1 MINDLAARV
10 LKIYDELGRESLDLH
25 AMFEITESHSP
36 EQQEEILSAVAEL
49 VGVGFLSPGEG
60 GDFYSRTEDGRLR
73 AAGPRDVTLY
83 TREGCHLCDAAKA
96 AMSPILKELGGQLRE
111 VDIDADPALRQRYND
126 DVPVIF
132 LGAREIARH
141 KLDPEAFRRELQK
154 AKQVAPR

>member
-1 MINDLAARV
+1 MIHDLAARV

-36 EQQEEILSAVAEL
+36 EKQEEILDAVAEL
-49 VGVGFLSPGEG
+49 VGVGYLRAGEG
-60 GDFYSRTEDGRLR
+60 GDFYSRTENGRIR

-96 AMSPILKELGGQLRE
+96 AMAPILKELGGRLRE
-111 VDIDADPALRQRYND
+111 VDIDADPVLRQRYND

-132 LGAREIARH
+132 IGSHEAARH
-141 KLDPEAFRRELQK
+141 RLEPDAFRRELQQ
-154 AKQVAPR
+154 AK